1 MIVTLES
8 ASRNN
13 SNPVPTGDKHR
24 KTELIYLAGWA
35 VTHGTNEATISL
47 KA

>member
-8 ASRNN
+8 ASRNS
-13 SNPVPTGDKHR
+13 SNPAPTGDKHR
-24 KTELIYLAGWA
+24 KTESIYLAGWA
-35 VTHGTNEATISL
+35 VANGTNEATISL